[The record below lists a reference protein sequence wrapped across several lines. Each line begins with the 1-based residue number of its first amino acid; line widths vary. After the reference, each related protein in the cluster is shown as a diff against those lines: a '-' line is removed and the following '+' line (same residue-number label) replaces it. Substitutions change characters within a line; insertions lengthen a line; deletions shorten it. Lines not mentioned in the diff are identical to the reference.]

1 MLFPGSRQEAE
12 KNSQCNKIEYHY
24 MSVYGKANG
33 KIREGRSKP
42 EAYELSSDGEA
53 AIGGEGSASGAFEE
67 VFSSE
72 ASSS

>member
-12 KNSQCNKIEYHY
+12 KNSQCNKI
-24 MSVYGKANG
+24 GKANG